1 MKRISDVLKEMIIG
15 IIAFGLLAQIIGV
28 FIVSQK
34 IVYSAGL
41 WAGIVIAIA
50 MAVHMEYS
58 IRVALELGEAGAP
71 KHVQKH
77 SMIRYSCVIIAFV
90 AISFINKNATV
101 PCFIGVMGLKV
112 AAYLQPFTHKIF
124 LKVHENKD
132 SD

>member
-1 MKRISDVLKEMIIG
+1 MIIG

-41 WAGIVIAIA
+41 WAGLVIAIA

-58 IRVALELGEAGAP
+58 ISVALELGEAGAP

-90 AISFINKNATV
+90 AISFILSAV
-101 PCFIGVMGLKV
+101 PNLLLT
-112 AAYLQPFTHKIF
+112 ASAYTEPITKLIVNSS
-124 LKVHENKD
+124 L
-132 SD
+132 S